1 MNDAPSLLKNLTI
14 KTTILLKM
22 IKNIAVSAEQAL
34 NGLEKFTMG
43 FGVFIIFAMMATV
56 VYGVVMRYVFNSP
69 VHQIMELTAYM
80 MVALTFLVLAY
91 IQYQRQHVR
100 ISFFVIRQS
109 ERTQIILGVFTTLC
123 ALGIFIL
130 LTWGSWEYAHQAWR
144 LKFTSEEAGYPLFPP
159 RLLVP
164 VGSFVMC
171 LRLLA
176 DLCHEINSL
185 FGLRAGGKFK
195 TPKKV
200 RMKTEHI
207 H

>member
-1 MNDAPSLLKNLTI
+1 M
-14 KTTILLKM
+14 M
-22 IKNIAVSAEQAL
+22 KNIAVGAEQAL
-34 NGLEKFTMG
+34 HRLETFTMG

-56 VYGVVMRYVFNSP
+56 VYGVIMRYVFNAP
-69 VHQIMELTAYM
+69 VHQILELSEYS

-100 ISFFVIRQS
+100 ISFFIIRQS
-109 ERTQIILGVFTTLC
+109 ERSQIILGIFTTLC
-123 ALGIFIL
+123 ALVAFIL
-130 LTWGSWEYAHQAWR
+130 LTWGGWEYARQAW
-144 LKFTSEEAGYPLFPP
+144 KFWFTSEEAGYPLFPP

-164 VGSFVMC
+164 VGSFLMC

-176 DLCHEINSL
+176 DLSHEINSL
-185 FGLRAGGKFK
+185 FGLGTGGLR

-200 RMKTEHI
+200 RRETEHV

>member
-1 MNDAPSLLKNLTI
+1 MMK
-14 KTTILLKM
+14 K
-22 IKNIAVSAEQAL
+22 IAVGAEQAL

-80 MVALTFLVLAY
+80 MVSLTFLILAY
-91 IQYQRQHVR
+91 IQHQRRHVR
-100 ISFFVIRQS
+100 ISFFVMRQS
-109 ERTQIILGVFTTLC
+109 ERNQIILGIFTTLC
-123 ALGIFIL
+123 ALATFVL

-164 VGSFVMC
+164 VGSFLMC

-176 DLCHEINSL
+176 DLYHEINSL
-185 FGLRAGGKFK
+185 FGLGSGGLK
-195 TPKKV
+195 TTEKAI
-200 RMKTEHI
+200 METEHI